1 MAGWFVADADGY
13 GVRFVGGEDE
23 PELEPGETA
32 DYYGVGLDEQEVRA
46 SLRRSVAGQQIGIGD
61 GETTQ
66 FEVPGAPVAHG
77 TLTLY
82 LDGDPVDPEDYLWNP
97 EGGSIVFE
105 DEDYD
110 PDEPD
115 PSKRRPPAP
124 GAVLTA
130 DYICLGRRPWAF
142 LSLDK
147 DEIDADGIDG
157 ATLTVTVQDPDEI
170 GVPAKVAL
178 DVMGEEVEVELDNG
192 EGEVSITA
200 DLPGV
205 IEISCPDKHVN
216 PIPNR
221 LEVRAVG

>member
-1 MAGWFVADADGY
+1 AWFGRGDAAPKRHLLRRPVLQPQRAGPQPVLEQQRIFRRVRRQGGGRLMAGWFVADADGY

-32 DYYGVGLDEQEVRA
+32 DYYGIGLDEQEVRA

-115 PSKRRPPAP
+115 PSKRHPPPA

-130 DYICLGRRPWAF
+130 DYICLGR
-142 LSLDK
+142 
-147 DEIDADGIDG
+147 
-157 ATLTVTVQDPDEI
+157 
-170 GVPAKVAL
+170 
-178 DVMGEEVEVELDNG
+178 
-192 EGEVSITA
+192 
-200 DLPGV
+200 
-205 IEISCPDKHVN
+205 
-216 PIPNR
+216 
-221 LEVRAVG
+221 